1 MPCARR
7 NLLLATGAAC
17 GLGGVGAA
25 LPLLGSMAPGAL
37 ARLQGGARRVEL
49 GQLAPGEHLV
59 LRWRGMPVWVLRRT
73 PAMLD
78 ALARGEQH
86 LADPMSLRGTTP
98 SWARNRWRS
107 LRPEFLVFSNVCT
120 HLGCVPELR
129 LNGGGDL
136 PQHWPGGF
144 ACPCHG
150 SLYDLAAR
158 VWRDMPAPDNMP
170 VPDYEFIADTTI
182 VLGVHR
188 D

>member
-1 MPCARR
+1 MQRARR
-7 NLLLATGAAC
+7 HLLLATGVGC
-17 GLGGVGAA
+17 GFAGVGAVA
-25 LPLLGSMAPGAL
+25 PLLASMAPGRL
-37 ARLQGGARRVEL
+37 ARLQGGAKRVEL
-49 GQLAPGEHLV
+49 DRLAPGEHLV
-59 LRWRGMPVWVLRRT
+59 LQWRGLPVWVLRRT

-78 ALARGEQH
+78 ALARVEPR
-86 LADPMSLRGTTP
+86 LADPMSVHGTTP
-98 SWARNRWRS
+98 AWARNRWRS
-107 LRPEFLVFSNVCT
+107 LRPEYLVFSNVCT

-129 LNGGGDL
+129 LEAGAGL
-136 PQHWPGGF
+136 PPDWPGGF
-144 ACPCHG
+144 ACPCQG